1 MEGKS
6 FHMEGC
12 LMKIESKI
20 GRSVNSDKQIF
31 NFITDFNNF
40 KTLLPEGKVSDWDSS
55 ADRCSFRVDPVGKIG
70 LEIVEKSANSLVK
83 IASIPEFSNYQ
94 FTIWIQ
100 LKPVAENDTRIKITV
115 EPHVNQMLL
124 PMIKAPLKKFADGL
138 IDQIE
143 GFSF

>member
-1 MEGKS
+1 
-6 FHMEGC
+6 MEGC